1 MTKIELKKVLGGEKL
16 DNIFDS
22 NTTEALLDNLINSGQ
37 IHTML
42 EQGNGL
48 DILEGLLN
56 NQIKGDLSNFYM
68 IKSDYILQLT
78 SEEQMNMAISI
89 SAGREDLA
97 KALQSVWSKGIRTEA
112 CTTKEEHNK
121 PMIQF
126 RIEAN
131 EFEQQDFIQQLYEMQ
146 DIQGDAF
153 YDYENKSFVI
163 NLIGDNLYQY
173 LQQDFSRE
181 ISGKK
186 SIFSRTIEESLE
198 FDKEM
203 LESYSKNGIDTAQI
217 SRIILE
223 KKECLYRMEH
233 REEQKDK
240 VKLNSEMLQEMQV
253 LRQRSLCSCI

>member
-22 NTTEALLDNLINSGQ
+22 NTIEAILDNLINSEQ
-37 IHTML
+37 IHLML

-78 SEEQMNMAISI
+78 PEEQMNMAISI
-89 SAGREDLA
+89 SAGREELA
-97 KALQSVWSKGIRTEA
+97 KALQSVWSNGVRTEA

-121 PMIQF
+121 PMVQF
-126 RIEAN
+126 RIGAS
-131 EFEQQDFIQQLYEMQ
+131 EFEQQDYIQQLYEMQ
-146 DIQGDAF
+146 DMQGYAF

-163 NLIGDNLYQY
+163 NLIGDSLYKY
-173 LQQDFSRE
+173 LQQDFSRK

-186 SIFSRTIEESLE
+186 NIFAKTIEESLA
-198 FDKEM
+198 FDEEM
-203 LESYSKNGIDTAQI
+203 LESYSQNGIDTTEI

-223 KKECLYRMEH
+223 KKECLNKMEH
-233 REEQKDK
+233 REKQMNIIQLDST
-240 VKLNSEMLQEMQV
+240 VLQDMQV
-253 LRQRSLCSCI
+253 LRKRSLCCCI

>member
-1 MTKIELKKVLGGEKL
+1 MTKTELKEVLGGKQL
-16 DNIFDS
+16 DSIFDS
-22 NTTEALLDNLINSGQ
+22 NTVEALLDNLIKSGQ

-42 EQGNGL
+42 EQKNGL

-56 NQIKGDLSNFYM
+56 NEIKGDLSNFYM
-68 IKSDYILQLT
+68 IKSDYILQLAP
-78 SEEQMNMAISI
+78 EERKNMAISI
-89 SAGREDLA
+89 SAGREELT
-97 KALQSVWSKGIRTEA
+97 KVLQSVWNKGIRTEA

-126 RIEAN
+126 RIGAS
-131 EFEQQDFIQQLYEMQ
+131 EFEQQDLIQQLYEMQ
-146 DIQGDAF
+146 GIQGEAF
-153 YDYENKSFVI
+153 YDYENNVFVV

-173 LQQDFSRE
+173 LQQDFSRK
-181 ISGKK
+181 IGKEK
-186 SIFSRTIEESLE
+186 SIFTKTIEESLE
-198 FDKEM
+198 FDYEM
-203 LESYSKNGIDTAQI
+203 LESYLKNDIDTTEV
-217 SRIILE
+217 SKIILK